1 MVISEM
7 KGRSSWKKGSG
18 IAPELTAPQPGKW
31 EKVKIKIPS
40 AINVN
45 DWGRGSKVGAGTPRP
60 YTPSS
65 VYFPSYPEHWV
76 YIRMGWLCRN
86 FRIPASHGL
95 KQEDLPKDLNK
106 TLIVGESGATYYG
119 RPHRLYP
126 FSGERAYQSYE
137 GRSETLA
144 IDVYQN
150 VKQMAIPYL
159 SYYSPSEVC
168 WFGLEHMNLG
178 YHDFSRLPNLSDG
191 IFAGKAYEEGKPGYQ
206 YERIPPYVTT
216 FNPGLDP
223 LLPLYKPLPMF
234 NALKAALKG
243 SEWTT
248 FEEVKHPVKPEYP
261 SPVYPVACLIGQ
273 PRPDLI
279 DFITKA
285 GLGLTDQPKKANLWI
300 IDAESVTAEDLQRIQ
315 PALKKWKKK
324 GGMVLA
330 LSIGQKLS
338 DDFCHW
344 LPEKV
349 KLTDRR
355 ATALEMNRNT
365 SWGNYFE
372 LPDLYFS
379 EMEGDRYILKQGL
392 SGALTEKGNIVLK
405 ASRTDWSLFN
415 TSPEHWK
422 CAQVVLCEALQK
434 PGGAALVTY
443 PLQENVN
450 LVLSVIDYRLQTKE
464 TNVSWNSMMRVMGI
478 ATYGAD
484 FNSHDVKNKKHGLL
498 MDGPVD

>member
-76 YIRMGWLCRN
+76 YTRMGWLCRN

-95 KQEDLPKDLNK
+95 KQEDLPKDL
-106 TLIVGESGATYYG
+106 
-119 RPHRLYP
+119 
-126 FSGERAYQSYE
+126 
-137 GRSETLA
+137 
-144 IDVYQN
+144 
-150 VKQMAIPYL
+150 M
-159 SYYSPSEVC
+159 
-168 WFGLEHMNLG
+168 
-178 YHDFSRLPNLSDG
+178 
-191 IFAGKAYEEGKPGYQ
+191 
-206 YERIPPYVTT
+206 
-216 FNPGLDP
+216 
-223 LLPLYKPLPMF
+223 LPLYKPLPMF
-234 NALKAALKG
+234 NALKATLRG

-349 KLTDRR
+349 KLTDCR

-372 LPDLYFS
+372 FPDLYFS
-379 EMEGDRYILKQGL
+379 EMEADRYILKQGL
-392 SGALTEKGNIVLK
+392 SGVLTEKGNIVLK

-434 PGGAALVTY
+434 SGGAALVTY